1 MHTVILTTLTGIVT
15 ITTLSFF
22 ASALPVDYGYW
33 DVNVTSGNA
42 ASGYRWGDIYAEYSG
57 EAERIS
63 HSSWEYSPVYRNVT
77 TTSDNPEFGSNRV
90 DYAGDQ
96 RMSFLL
102 CHIRIQIA
110 NMPMMKQSIS
120 GKTSLLRELISS

>member
-1 MHTVILTTLTGIVT
+1 MLFTTLTVIAT

-22 ASALPVDYGYW
+22 TSALPVDYGYW

-57 EAERIS
+57 ETGRIS

-90 DYAGDQ
+90 DYAGEQ
-96 RMSFLL
+96 GTSSMS
-102 CHIRIQIA
+102 CHIQI
-110 NMPMMKQSIS
+110 
-120 GKTSLLRELISS
+120 